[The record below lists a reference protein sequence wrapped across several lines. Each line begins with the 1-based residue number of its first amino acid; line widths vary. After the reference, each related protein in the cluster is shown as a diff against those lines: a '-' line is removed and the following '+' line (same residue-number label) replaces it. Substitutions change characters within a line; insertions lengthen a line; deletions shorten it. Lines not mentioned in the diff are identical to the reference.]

1 MANERISRRSFLKVA
16 GGTVG
21 TLILAACAPAAPSEA
36 PKPAEEKAPAAAPA
50 EAIVIDWWHG
60 WGGQVALETLQKVAD
75 AFNEQNTGF
84 QVKRTQ
90 VASVSDKLLTA
101 IAGGTPPDVETGNI
115 AYSEFYS
122 RGAMQ
127 PLEDYLNASSI
138 DREDIFDSSWDYASW
153 QGVIYGIPSVES
165 FLRYALSFNVDLV
178 KAKGLDP
185 ESPPQTFDEAYEW
198 HKILTELDQAG
209 NVAIL
214 GFDPMDA
221 MGGSWGG
228 GDPFYWGAAYNKKA
242 FDEDTGTYH
251 VNEDWFIE
259 VLATI
264 QKFYDLVGAEK
275 IDGYRNSYG
284 TWTES
289 PTSSFPAGVEAMIIN
304 GYWQPG
310 ELAHAAPDKTFGYAW
325 MLVPADRKGKKVQ
338 STGGHNSQIPKGAKH
353 PDEAFKF
360 IEFLLTDKAMDIIY
374 DGTGWIG
381 ARKSYLAR
389 VDTSRYPGLD
399 FYIRS
404 ATEADEMHGMP
415 VDPIEGFTGNQW
427 WDAVSAVTHHSK
439 TPQEAA
445 ADMQEA
451 LTKEY
456 AKRFGG
462 S

>member
-1 MANERISRRSFLKVA
+1 M
-16 GGTVG
+16 
-21 TLILAACAPAAPSEA
+21 
-36 PKPAEEKAPAAAPA
+36 
-50 EAIVIDWWHG
+50 ID
-60 WGGQVALETLQKVAD
+60 K
-75 AFNEQNTGF
+75 
-84 QVKRTQ
+84 
-90 VASVSDKLLTA
+90 S
-101 IAGGTPPDVETGNI
+101 
-115 AYSEFYS
+115 
-122 RGAMQ
+122 
-127 PLEDYLNASSI
+127 
-138 DREDIFDSSWDYASW
+138 DIFDASWAYASW
-153 QGVIYGIPSVES
+153 QGTIYGIPSVES
-165 FLRYALSFNVDLV
+165 FLRYAFSVNVDLV

-185 ESPPQTFDEAYEW
+185 ANLPKTFDEAFEW

-228 GDPFYWGAAYNKKA
+228 GDPFYWGAAYDKKA
-242 FDEDTGTYH
+242 FDEETGTYH

-264 QKFYDLVGAEK
+264 KKFYDLVGAEK
-275 IDGYRNSYG
+275 IDGYRTSYG

-289 PTSSFPAGVEAMIIN
+289 PTASFPAGVQAMIIN

-310 ELAHAAPDKTFGYAW
+310 ELAHAAPDKTFAYDW
-325 MLVPADRKGKKVQ
+325 MLVPSHRQGKKIQ
-338 STGGHNSQIPKGAKH
+338 STGGHNSQIPKGTAH

-360 IEFLLTDKAMDIIY
+360 IEFLLTDRAMDLIY
-374 DGTGWIG
+374 AGTGWIG
-381 ARKSYLAR
+381 ARKSYLAK
-389 VDTSRYPGLD
+389 VDTSIYPGLD
-399 FYIRS
+399 FYVES

-427 WDAVSAVTHHSK
+427 SDAVNAVNHGTK

-445 ADMQEA
+445 ADMQAA

-456 AKRFGG
+456 ESRFK

>member
-1 MANERISRRSFLKVA
+1 MIDKVISRRSFLKMV
-16 GGTVG
+16 GGMTG
-21 TLILAACAPAAPSEA
+21 ALTLAACAPAAPA
-36 PKPAEEKAPAAAPA
+36 PAQPAGEKAPAPAPA
-50 EAIVIDWWHG
+50 EAIVVEWWHG
-60 WGGQVALETLQKVAD
+60 WGGQVALDTLQKVAD
-75 AFNEQNTGF
+75 AFNEEGRGF

-90 VASVSDKLLTA
+90 VDSVSDKLLTA

-122 RGAMQ
+122 RKSMQ
-127 PLEDYLNASSI
+127 PLDDRLNASTAI
-138 DREDIFDSSWDYASW
+138 DRKDIFDSSWEYASW
-153 QGVIYGIPSVES
+153 QGVVYGVPSVES
-165 FLRYALSFNVDLV
+165 FLRYALSYNVDLV
-178 KAKGLDP
+178 TAKGLDVN
-185 ESPPQTFDEAYEW
+185 SPPQTFDEAYEW
-198 HKILTELDQAG
+198 HKALTELDQAG

-242 FDEDTGTYH
+242 FDEETGTYH

-264 QKFYDLVGAEK
+264 KKFYDLVGAEK

-289 PTSSFPAGVEAMIIN
+289 PTASFPAGVQAMIIN

-310 ELAHAAPDKTFGYAW
+310 ELAHAAPDKKFAYAW
-325 MLVPADRKGKKVQ
+325 MLVPTHRKGKKVQ
-338 STGGHNSQIPKGAKH
+338 STGGHNSQIPNGAKH

-360 IEFLLTDKAMDIIY
+360 IEFLLSDKAMDIIY
-374 DGTGWIG
+374 EGTGWIG

-389 VDTSRYPGLD
+389 VDVSKYPGLD
-399 FYIRS
+399 FYIKS

-415 VDPIEGFTGNQW
+415 VDPIEGFTSNQW
-427 WDAVSAVTHHSK
+427 WDTVSAVNHGTK
-439 TPQEAA
+439 TPEEAA
-445 ADMQEA
+445 ADMQTA

-456 AKRFGG
+456 ASRFGG
-462 S
+462 A

>member
-1 MANERISRRSFLKVA
+1 MA
-16 GGTVG
+16 GGMASAMA
-21 TLILAACAPAAPSEA
+21 LAACAPAPAAPA
-36 PKPAEEKAPAAAPA
+36 AKPAEEKVPAPAPA
-50 EAIVIDWWHG
+50 EAVVVEWWHG
-60 WGGQVALETLQKVAD
+60 WGGQVALDTLEKVAQ
-75 AFNEQNTGF
+75 AFNEQGAGF

-90 VASVSDKLLTA
+90 VDQVSDKLLTA

-122 RGAMQ
+122 RKSMQ
-127 PLEDYLNASSI
+127 PLDERLNASTAI
-138 DREDIFDSSWDYASW
+138 DRKDIFESSWDYASW

-165 FLRYALSFNVDLV
+165 FLRYAFSCNVDLV
-178 KAKGLDP
+178 QAKGLDP
-185 ESPPQTFDEAYEW
+185 NAPPQTFDEAYEW

-242 FDEDTGTYH
+242 FDEETGTYH

-264 QKFYDLVGAEK
+264 KKFYDLVGAEK

-289 PTSSFPAGVEAMIIN
+289 PTASFPAGVQAMIIN

-310 ELAHAAPDKTFGYAW
+310 ELAHAAPDRKFAYSW
-325 MLVPADRKGKKVQ
+325 MLVPTDRKGKKVQ
-338 STGGHNSQIPKGAKH
+338 STGGHNSQIPNGAKH

-374 DGTGWIG
+374 AGTGWIG
-381 ARKSYLAR
+381 ARKSYLAK
-389 VDTSRYPGLD
+389 VDISKYPGLD
-399 FYIRS
+399 FYVKS

-415 VDPIEGFTGNQW
+415 VDPIENFTGNQW
-427 WDAVSAVTHHSK
+427 WDTVSAVNHGTK
-439 TPQEAA
+439 TPEEAA
-445 ADMQEA
+445 ADMQAA

-456 AKRFGG
+456 ASRFGG
-462 S
+462 G